1 MFRIRSIIVQLG
13 RSLRLAV
20 GSAAGVAVD
29 VGVELGVVVAVALA
43 FELRTPPSLAQP
55 AWDVACCWGLSWLLC
70 WHRGDGAGTRPVWG
84 WAS

>member
-1 MFRIRSIIVQLG
+1 MFRIRNIIVQLG

-43 FELRTPPSLAQP
+43 FELRTPPSLVQP
-55 AWDVACCWGLSWLLC
+55 AWDVA
-70 WHRGDGAGTRPVWG
+70 
-84 WAS
+84 